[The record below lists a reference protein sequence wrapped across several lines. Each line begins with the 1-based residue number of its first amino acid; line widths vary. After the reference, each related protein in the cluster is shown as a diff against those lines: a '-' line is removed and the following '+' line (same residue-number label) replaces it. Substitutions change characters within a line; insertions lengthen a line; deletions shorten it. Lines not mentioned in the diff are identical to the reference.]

1 MSIVAV
7 IVSAPFIIV
16 VAFDDVTV
24 CAANSSSG
32 SGVDSSSSRG
42 NVEAETEAETEAA
55 SYWQSNAHVYAYV
68 AHM

>member
-7 IVSAPFIIV
+7 IVSASFIVV

-24 CAANSSSG
+24 CTANSSSG

-42 NVEAETEAETEAA
+42 NVEAETEAA
-55 SYWQSNAHVYAYV
+55 S
-68 AHM
+68 